1 MNRIETALLVDNSGG
16 RNIFE
21 MYAQEVEQA
30 RLDSGDLNNDL
41 SNIMDKIQAV
51 ERQLQ
56 DLSESIN
63 ATNENEDSIFSVTI
77 NNSRNLL
84 NVWHGLFR
92 DRDVYPN
99 VISYLSTELDKLI
112 NYTTIENIKN
122 KSVDEIKK
130 DFETQFILDPNI
142 LDNYTEAVNYNQA
155 AQENDLDKLEEL
167 NSYILKNLYQR
178 MTENIKKLKFDIVL
192 LKSDID
198 AQIEDGE
205 NTLYKWDVSLWINT
219 TDAVE
224 ANKFMNII
232 SSALGYIEDV
242 KIDIID
248 ANVGSFIQ
256 RWMVKFRGWIAKDD
270 TKQVLKK
277 GGQMVK
283 KGATALE
290 SYALDRHIEPIE
302 KSKTDRKKVEED
314 IKRLLT
320 EEQAKELNDLLVQE
334 KREDLKAKRLA
345 NFKSQLD
352 LRKVLSEMLANGLLE
367 VDSDY
372 KIMINNLL
380 LISQENKKIEL
391 GDIDKID
398 EESQKEYIDDPDAK

>member
-21 MYAQEVEQA
+21 MYAQAVEQA
-30 RLDSGDLNNDL
+30 RLDRGGLNNDL
-41 SNIMDKIQAV
+41 TFIMDKIQAV

-56 DLSESIN
+56 DLSENIN
-63 ATNENEDSIFSVTI
+63 ASNESEESIYSVTI
-77 NNSRNLL
+77 INSRNLL

-92 DRDVYPN
+92 DRDIYPN
-99 VISYLSTELDKLI
+99 VISYLSSELDKLI
-112 NYTTIENIKN
+112 NYTTVENISI
-122 KSVDEIKK
+122 KSVDDIKK
-130 DFETQFILDPNI
+130 DFATQFILDPNI
-142 LDNYTEAVNYNQA
+142 LDNYTEAANYFQA
-155 AQENDLDKLEEL
+155 AQENDFEKIAELNRTILKSVYDKL
-167 NSYILKNLYQR
+167 
-178 MTENIKKLKFDIVL
+178 TENIKKYRFDIVL
-192 LKSDID
+192 VKSEID
-198 AQIEDGE
+198 AQIKDGE

-242 KIDIID
+242 KIDIIE
-248 ANVGSFIQ
+248 AKVGSFIQ
-256 RWMVKFRGWIAKDD
+256 KWIIKFKGFIAKDE
-270 TKQVLKK
+270 TNQVLKK
-277 GGQMVK
+277 CGQMVQ
-283 KGATALE
+283 KGATAIE
-290 SYALDRHIEPIE
+290 SYTLDRHIEPIE

-334 KREDLKAKRLA
+334 KREDVKAKRLA

-352 LRKVLSEMLANGLLE
+352 HRKFLSEMLAYGLLE

-391 GDIDKID
+391 GDIEKID
-398 EESQKEYIDDPDAK
+398 EESQKEYIEDPDSK